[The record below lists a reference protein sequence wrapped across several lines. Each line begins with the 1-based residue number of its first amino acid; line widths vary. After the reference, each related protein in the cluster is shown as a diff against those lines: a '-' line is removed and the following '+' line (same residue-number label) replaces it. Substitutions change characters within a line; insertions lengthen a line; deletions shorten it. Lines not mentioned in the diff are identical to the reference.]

1 MTHQDKEKLICP
13 ECSSSLVLH
22 SGEYVCSNCGLVV
35 SKQYLAPAFNIH
47 QESPL
52 IRQYKHSVALGE
64 RVHIVDGMG
73 SYIDFQRTPFFFDG
87 QGTPLPSDKQA
98 LYRKLKFRYS
108 LRLRI
113 GKKESDYRALKS
125 LSHVTSMLQISDTVR
140 DRAAYIY
147 QKAVKKTDKKISN
160 HIVLVAACLFFAIRE
175 YKELAPV
182 TIQELVQ
189 SFKKLGHRI
198 NVKKVIRTA
207 LELRSSF
214 IQKHPKIRK
223 SEEYLF
229 RIISDIVSSP
239 VIENRLK
246 ERGLTTE
253 DYRNLLVQKSYS
265 ILTNL
270 ETTDRGGRNPYI
282 FAVSTIYCAD
292 HMISKKLG
300 KKPILTQ
307 KILAKITKVAEY
319 SIRDHYTSVLK
330 SRILIDNNK

>member
-1 MTHQDKEKLICP
+1 MSHLEKEKLICP
-13 ECSSSLVLH
+13 ECSSALVLH
-22 SGEYVCSNCGLVV
+22 SGEFVCSNCGLVV
-35 SKQYLAPAFNIH
+35 SKQYLPPIFKIN
-47 QESPL
+47 QENPS
-52 IRQYKHSVALGE
+52 ISQCAYFTALGE
-64 RVHIVDGMG
+64 RLHIVDGMG

-87 QGTPLPSDKQA
+87 QGAPLTSDKQA

-113 GKKESDYRALKS
+113 DKKESDYRALTS
-125 LSHVTSMLQISDTVR
+125 LNNVTSMLQISDTIR

-147 QKAVKKTDKKISN
+147 QKAVKKIDKKISN
-160 HIVLVAACLFFAIRE
+160 HIVLIAACLFFAIRE

-182 TIQELVQ
+182 TIQEVTQ
-189 SFKKLGHRI
+189 SFKRLGHRI

-207 LELRSSF
+207 LELRSF

-223 SEEYLF
+223 SEEYLH

-239 VIENRLK
+239 IIESRLK
-246 ERGLTTE
+246 ERNLPTD

-265 ILTNL
+265 ILTKL
-270 ETTDRGGRNPYI
+270 DSVIRGGRNPYI
-282 FAVSTIYCAD
+282 FAVSTVYCAD
-292 HMISKKLG
+292 RIISKKAG

-307 KILAKITKVAEY
+307 KILAKIAKVAEY

-330 SRILIDNNK
+330 PMMLTT